1 MGRFVVDGEGVEHR
15 FIGREGSTDAP
26 GPPHIGRGSEPAGTP
41 WEVAYLFPR
50 QGNWSEE
57 DYLALDTNQ
66 LVELSTGSLEVLPP
80 PTTSHQLL
88 VLHLYGFL
96 LSFTTSRDLR
106 TAVVAPLRVWL

>member
-1 MGRFVVDGEGVEHR
+1 MPQARRTSAGA
-15 FIGREGSTDAP
+15 TNQP
-26 GPPHIGRGSEPAGTP
+26 EPT

-88 VLHLYGFL
+88 VVHLYGL
-96 LSFTTSRDLR
+96 LLAFATSRDLG
-106 TAVVAPLRVWL
+106 TALIAPLRVRLWRGKFR